1 MRALS
6 GLISPNLIDQ
16 SSFKIGLFFAC
27 VVRILHD
34 DRSIKVVVAVVAVVV
49 VVVVVVVYFILS
61 RLLFLAF
68 SANLGVL
75 CMPHSGMGPLVH
87 RPCRRTAE

>member
-6 GLISPNLIDQ
+6 GLFSPNLIDQ

-34 DRSIKVVVAVVAVVV
+34 DRSFKVVV
-49 VVVVVVVYFILS
+49 VVVVVFYFILS
-61 RLLFLAF
+61 RLLYLAF

-75 CMPHSGMGPLVH
+75 CMPHPGMGPLVH
-87 RPCRRTAE
+87 RPFRRTAE